1 MFVNDVV
8 SVIRILWTGRFL
20 FLVPG
25 GLLMLVSTAYG
36 ADSVNLTLN
45 YTVIQGTCTVDVQT
59 DSGNTLDFGDVVA
72 EKKNSE
78 WAPMTLSGGATY
90 KPFTVQLT
98 ACSGSVDASTTP
110 ALTIDGETL
119 SNDGT
124 NNKSYLFVNS
134 SASTAKGLGFVI
146 YSSGTPNPG
155 KNEVS
160 TVSTNYTDSYIPI
173 PNYGKGTALNGSVSV
188 PLAAAVSCGKTCKTS
203 SSSMRAGTLTGA
215 VTFSFIYH

>member
-8 SVIRILWTGRFL
+8 SVIRTLWTGRFL

-25 GLLMLVSTAYG
+25 GLLMLALPSWG

-72 EKKNSE
+72 EKKSSA
-78 WAPMTLSGGATY
+78 WSPMTLSGGGAY
-90 KPFTVQLT
+90 KPFTVRLT

-110 ALTIDGETL
+110 ALTVTGETL
-119 SNDGT
+119 SSDGT
-124 NNKSYLFVNS
+124 NNKDYLFVNS

-146 YSSGTPNPG
+146 YNSATPDPG
-155 KNEVS
+155 HNEVS
-160 TVSTNYTDSYIPI
+160 RVSANNQYSYIPI
-173 PNYGKGTALNGSVSV
+173 PGYGKGTALNGSVSV
-188 PLAAAVSCGKTCKTS
+188 PLAAAVTCGKTCTTTPS
-203 SSSMRAGTLTGA
+203 PMRAGTLTGA
-215 VTFSFIYH
+215 VTFSFVYH